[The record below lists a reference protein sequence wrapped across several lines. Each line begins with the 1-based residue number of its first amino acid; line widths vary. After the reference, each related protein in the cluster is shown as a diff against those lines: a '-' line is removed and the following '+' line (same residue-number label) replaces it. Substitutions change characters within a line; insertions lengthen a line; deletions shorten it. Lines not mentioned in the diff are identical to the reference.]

1 MTTGAK
7 HDFQR
12 RVRLLP
18 QHFLYCS
25 IQSMAKVSVSPTIWA
40 SLREKYGPL
49 DWFNELSS
57 SRTLMNQVGLS
68 RCPGRSSN
76 LIWPAMA
83 TLHRRHGTSVHW
95 LMEFRVW
102 QGQGRSAAALGAA
115 WQTTQLTQWRVN
127 SIRVQ
132 QWQLI
137 QIEINHSHY
146 HHGTDWLTQIESEL
160 KMAWGI
166 IFKLHHCLIEK
177 FARPVPEYIE
187 IVNSETCHI
196 YLSKIT
202 KINKTY

>member
-25 IQSMAKVSVSPTIWA
+25 IHSMAKVSVSPTIWA

-95 LMEFRVW
+95 LMEFRGW

-115 WQTTQLTQWRVN
+115 WQTPQLTQWRVN

-146 HHGTDWLTQIESEL
+146 HGTDWLTQIWIENGLGNDSE
-160 KMAWGI
+160 I
-166 IFKLHHCLIEK
+166 IFKLHHCLNWK
-177 FARPVPEYIE
+177 VCQVPEYIE
-187 IVNSETCHI
+187 IVNSETSQNI
-196 YLSKIT
+196 
-202 KINKTY
+202 